1 MLHMNLGVG
10 IAIGVTAFVLI
21 LVIWAAAGRKGR
33 RDEGARPAPSA
44 PIRNLSDD
52 EFWGL
57 YWQRRLGIR
66 RETKTV
72 RGKST
77 SVILFGQIPISP
89 MHSRWVYDLERG
101 MLASGLI
108 IQPRGTNWLL
118 TEEGKRALE
127 GRLGRN
133 EKPERPLKP
142 LVNAETLQNIRLEAA
157 SS

>member
-1 MLHMNLGVG
+1 MLLMNQG
-10 IAIGVTAFVLI
+10 IGLAIGIGALVLTC
-21 LVIWAAAGRKGR
+21 VVWVAARRKGR
-33 RDEGARPAPSA
+33 RNEGALAAPAA

-66 RETKTV
+66 RETRTV
-72 RGKST
+72 RGKSA

-89 MHSRWVYDLERG
+89 MHSAWVYELEGG

-118 TEEGKRALE
+118 TDEGKRALE
-127 GRLGRN
+127 ARLGRS
-133 EKPERPLKP
+133 EKPERTVKP
-142 LVNAETLQNIRLEAA
+142 LVNAETLQNIRLDAA